1 MKSTVKLKP
10 EDRQYIHLSLLHLG
24 VLKWSKAASRL
35 KCAIEYVIET
45 DAIPEVPIGHIYDYL
60 AQKEGSSYG
69 TIERSL
75 RYIVNE
81 LWSNDPKNCSKLF
94 YRCFYA
100 LPCPKVSDFLTV
112 YVSAFQRGVIKE
124 WVDSFEE
131 QTSLFEGNERKE
143 AQMLLENMAKINMPV

>member
-1 MKSTVKLKP
+1 MKSAVKLKP
-10 EDRQYIHLSLLHLG
+10 EERQYIHLSLLHLG
-24 VLKWSKAASRL
+24 VVKWSKSALRL

-75 RYIVNE
+75 RYIVDE
-81 LWSNDPKNCSKLF
+81 LWSNDPENCSRLF
-94 YRCFYA
+94 YRYSYA
-100 LPCPKVSDFLTV
+100 LPCPRVSDFLTV
-112 YVSAFQRGVIKE
+112 YVSAFQRGIIKE

-131 QTSLFEGNERKE
+131 RTSLPEEHERRD